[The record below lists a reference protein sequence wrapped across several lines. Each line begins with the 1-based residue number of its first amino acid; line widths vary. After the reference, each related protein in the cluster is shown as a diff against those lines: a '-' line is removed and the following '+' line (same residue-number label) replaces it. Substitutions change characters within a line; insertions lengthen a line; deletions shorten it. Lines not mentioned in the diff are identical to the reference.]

1 MLELVKK
8 IFIVI
13 GITILLVSTFVSSCA
28 LLSQTMDLGKFLMG
42 LVFGVVG
49 VFVVAL
55 GVYIMEE

>member
-28 LLSQTMDLGKFLMG
+28 LLSQTMDLKRFVMG
-42 LVFGVVG
+42 LVFGGVG
-49 VFVVAL
+49 VIVVAF
-55 GVYIMEE
+55 GVCIIEE